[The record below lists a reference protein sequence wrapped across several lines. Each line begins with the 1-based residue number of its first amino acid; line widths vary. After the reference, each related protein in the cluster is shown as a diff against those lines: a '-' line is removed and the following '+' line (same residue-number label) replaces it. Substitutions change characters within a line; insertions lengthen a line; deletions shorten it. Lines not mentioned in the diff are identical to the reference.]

1 MSQIGPA
8 ALPADSDDGV
18 PSRNPGS
25 LRILVADDDHDATL
39 TLALLLKDEGH
50 DVRMVHSG
58 RTVMGAVI
66 IFDPDVVILDIH
78 MPGQSGW
85 EAAKA
90 IRERQGPGR
99 PVLIGISGRYKSRV
113 ATRLPEIVGFDH
125 YLLKPYDLSKLLAL
139 LTRSCCR
146 NIARRLDTG
155 ISGSLRI
162 VGRPWRIRTADQRIK
177 SPLLYQLS

>member
-1 MSQIGPA
+1 MSQIGPM
-8 ALPADSDDGV
+8 ALPANGDDDA
-18 PSRNPGS
+18 PSETRS

-78 MPGQSGW
+78 MPGPSGW

-90 IRERQGPGR
+90 IRERRGHGR
-99 PVLIGISGRYKSRV
+99 PLLIGISGRYKSPV
-113 ATRLPEIVGFDH
+113 ATRLSEIAGFDH
-125 YLLKPYDLSKLLAL
+125 YLLKPYDPSKLLAL
-139 LTRSCCR
+139 LTP
-146 NIARRLDTG
+146 L
-155 ISGSLRI
+155 SL
-162 VGRPWRIRTADQRIK
+162 PEPPA
-177 SPLLYQLS
+177 SS